1 MAETDKNNNDIPIQT
16 NQKKVYQNPFKR
28 DNIYKTNKI
37 KSKQLPIFKKG
48 NLSNFT
54 NIKQKVNEIYKGQFK
69 VKKKLKSDFSINNL
83 NNSNGNIFNFN
94 KANWTKEPK
103 TILNKNKRKKFFGN
117 SPKLIFKKDYKK
129 SNNVESSLN
138 ILNDHKFAN
147 KSNFQNANFNQ
158 KLKYN
163 ISIDFTNNN
172 NDNKNYLQNEKNKY
186 TTKTNNNTIKNSKYN
201 NNDKSLKNHKLTKKQ
216 KNFNSDENILINKF
230 IKKIKIIDNFSNN
243 KDIKNKDN
251 DESKE
256 ILFHSSK
263 KTTEDIV
270 RGLNSTMK
278 GNNKSANTKPTN
290 ISSFVVSE
298 KNIELDDDIDDIQE
312 KIKRNNI
319 IIKNSIFKDHMKF
332 VNLNSSQLNFLL
344 YDNYNLTKENE
355 SKFLNYE
362 LGLTNGL
369 SRTDSILWEYNNIN
383 QEEKNKSKLIEL
395 EHPLEYMERMA
406 YEMLDSHKYLP
417 KIYKDKEDGRMK
429 DSYYEMTDKNIS
441 NIDEMKKGENIHR
454 IINLQINL
462 KK

>member
-16 NQKKVYQNPFKR
+16 NRKKVYQNPFKR

-54 NIKQKVNEIYKGQFK
+54 NRKQKVNEIYKGHNI
-69 VKKKLKSDFSINNL
+69 VKKKLKSYLSINNL

-117 SPKLIFKKDYKK
+117 SPKLIFEKDYKK

-138 ILNDHKFAN
+138 ILNDYKFAN

-163 ISIDFTNNN
+163 ISIDFSNNI
-172 NDNKNYLQNEKNKY
+172 NKNILQNEKNKC
-186 TTKTNNNTIKNSKYN
+186 TTKTNNNTTKNN

-263 KTTEDIV
+263 KTTKDIV

-298 KNIELDDDIDDIQE
+298 KNIELNDDIDDIQE
-312 KIKRNNI
+312 KIRRNNI

-332 VNLNSSQLNFLL
+332 VNLNSNLPNFLL

-369 SRTDSILWEYNNIN
+369 SKTDSILWEYNNIN
-383 QEEKNKSKLIEL
+383 QEEKSKSKLIEL
-395 EHPLEYMERMA
+395 EHPLEYLERMA
-406 YEMLDSHKYLP
+406 YEMLDSHIYLQ
-417 KIYKDKEDGRMK
+417 KIYKDKEVGRMK

-454 IINLQINL
+454 INNLQINL

>member
-1 MAETDKNNNDIPIQT
+1 MAERDKNNNDIPIQT

-201 NNDKSLKNHKLTKKQ
+201 NNDKSLKNHKLAKKQ

-230 IKKIKIIDNFSNN
+230 IKKIKILDNFNKN

-454 IINLQINL
+454 IIILQINL

>member
-1 MAETDKNNNDIPIQT
+1 MAERDKNNNDIPIQT

-37 KSKQLPIFKKG
+37 KSKQLPIFKKE

-54 NIKQKVNEIYKGQFK
+54 NRKQKVNEIYKGHNI
-69 VKKKLKSDFSINNL
+69 VKKKLKSYLSINNL

-138 ILNDHKFAN
+138 N
-147 KSNFQNANFNQ
+147 
-158 KLKYN
+158 N
-163 ISIDFTNNN
+163 I
-172 NDNKNYLQNEKNKY
+172 NKNYLQNEKNKY
-186 TTKTNNNTIKNSKYN
+186 NAKTNNNTIKIKNSKYN
-201 NNDKSLKNHKLTKKQ
+201 NNNKSLKSPKLTKKQ
-216 KNFNSDENILINKF
+216 KNFNSDENILLNKF

-298 KNIELDDDIDDIQE
+298 KNIELNDDIDDIQE

>member
-1 MAETDKNNNDIPIQT
+1 MEERDKNNNDFSLLP

-28 DNIYKTNKI
+28 DDDIYKTNKI
-37 KSKQLPIFKKG
+37 KSKQLAIFKKE
-48 NLSNFT
+48 NLNNFT
-54 NIKQKVNEIYKGQFK
+54 NRKQKANEIYKEQNIAKKK
-69 VKKKLKSDFSINNL
+69 VKSNLSIKHL

-94 KANWTKEPK
+94 KVIWSKKSK
-103 TILNKNKRKKFFGN
+103 TILNKNKNKKFFGN
-117 SPKLIFKKDYKK
+117 STKLIFKDNYKK

-147 KSNFQNANFNQ
+147 QSIFKNGNINQNH
-158 KLKYN
+158 KYN
-163 ISIDFTNNN
+163 ISIDLCNNIN
-172 NDNKNYLQNEKNKY
+172 QNYSQNEKNKY
-186 TTKTNNNTIKNSKYN
+186 NIKTNNNTIQNKNSKYN
-201 NNDKSLKNHKLTKKQ
+201 NNDKSLKKQKLSRNQ
-216 KNFNSDENILINKF
+216 KNFNSDENILINKLK
-230 IKKIKIIDNFSNN
+230 KKIKILEDFSNN
-243 KDIKNKDN
+243 KNIKNKAN

-256 ILFHSSK
+256 ILFLSSK

-290 ISSFVVSE
+290 ISSFVISE
-298 KNIELDDDIDDIQE
+298 KNIELNNDIDDIQE
-312 KIKRNNI
+312 KIKKNNI
-319 IIKNSIFKDHMKF
+319 FKNSIFKEHMKF
-332 VNLNSSQLNFLL
+332 VNLNSNQPNFLL

-362 LGLTNGL
+362 LGLSNGL
-369 SRTDSILWEYNNIN
+369 SGTETILWDYIN
-383 QEEKNKSKLIEL
+383 QDEKSKSKIIEL

-406 YEMLDSHKYLP
+406 YEMLDSHKNLP
-417 KIYKDKEDGRMK
+417 KIFKDKEDGKKMK
-429 DSYYEMTDKNIS
+429 DIYYEMIYNNIS

>member
-1 MAETDKNNNDIPIQT
+1 MEERDKNNNDFSILP

-28 DNIYKTNKI
+28 DDDIYKTNKI
-37 KSKQLPIFKKG
+37 KSKQLAIFKKE
-48 NLSNFT
+48 NLNNFT
-54 NIKQKVNEIYKGQFK
+54 NRKQKANEIYKEQNIAKKK
-69 VKKKLKSDFSINNL
+69 VKSNLSIKHL

-94 KANWTKEPK
+94 KVIWTKKSK
-103 TILNKNKRKKFFGN
+103 TILNKNKNKKYFRN
-117 SPKLIFKKDYKK
+117 STKLIFKENYKK
-129 SNNVESSLN
+129 NNNIESSLN

-147 KSNFQNANFNQ
+147 QSIFKNGNINQNH
-158 KLKYN
+158 KYN
-163 ISIDFTNNN
+163 ISIDLCNNIN
-172 NDNKNYLQNEKNKY
+172 QNYSQNEKNKY
-186 TTKTNNNTIKNSKYN
+186 NSKTNNNTIQNKNSKYN
-201 NNDKSLKNHKLTKKQ
+201 NNDKSLKKQKLSRNQ
-216 KNFNSDENILINKF
+216 KNFNSDENILINKLK
-230 IKKIKIIDNFSNN
+230 KKIKILEDFSNN
-243 KDIKNKDN
+243 KNIKNKAN

-256 ILFHSSK
+256 ILFLSSK

-290 ISSFVVSE
+290 ISSFVISE
-298 KNIELDDDIDDIQE
+298 KNNELDDHIDDMKEIT
-312 KIKRNNI
+312 KRNNI
-319 IIKNSIFKDHMKF
+319 FKNSIFKEHMKF
-332 VNLNSSQLNFLL
+332 VNLNSKQQNLFL

-362 LGLTNGL
+362 LGLSNGL
-369 SRTDSILWEYNNIN
+369 SGTETILWDYIN
-383 QEEKNKSKLIEL
+383 QDEKSKSKIIEL

-406 YEMLDSHKYLP
+406 YEMLDSHKNLQ

-429 DSYYEMTDKNIS
+429 DSYYEMTDKNIG

>member
-1 MAETDKNNNDIPIQT
+1 MAERDKNNNDIPIQT

-28 DNIYKTNKI
+28 DYIYKTNKI
-37 KSKQLPIFKKG
+37 KSKQIPIFKKE

-54 NIKQKVNEIYKGQFK
+54 KRKQKVNEIYKGQNI
-69 VKKKLKSDFSINNL
+69 VKKKLKSNLSINNI
-83 NNSNGNIFNFN
+83 NNSNGNIFKIN

-103 TILNKNKRKKFFGN
+103 TILNKNKSKNFLGN

-138 ILNDHKFAN
+138 ILNGHKFTN
-147 KSNFQNANFNQ
+147 KFNFQNANFNQ
-158 KLKYN
+158 KNKYN
-163 ISIDFTNNN
+163 ISIDFSNNI
-172 NDNKNYLQNEKNKY
+172 NKNYLQNKKNKY
-186 TTKTNNNTIKNSKYN
+186 STKTNNNTMKIKNSGYY

-216 KNFNSDENILINKF
+216 KNFNSDENILLNKF
-230 IKKIKIIDNFSNN
+230 VKKIKILDNFSNN
-243 KDIKNKDN
+243 KDIKNKDK

-270 RGLNSTMK
+270 KGLNSTMK

-298 KNIELDDDIDDIQE
+298 KNIELNDDNDDFQE

-332 VNLNSSQLNFLL
+332 VNRSNQSNFLL

-369 SRTDSILWEYNNIN
+369 SGTDSILWEYNNIN
-383 QEEKNKSKLIEL
+383 QEEKSKSKLVEL
-395 EHPLEYMERMA
+395 EHPLEYMEIMA
-406 YEMLDSHKYLP
+406 YEMLDSHKNLLKMYQ
-417 KIYKDKEDGRMK
+417 DKENGRMK

-454 IINLQINL
+454 INNLQINL

>member
-1 MAETDKNNNDIPIQT
+1 MAERDKNNNDIPIQT

-201 NNDKSLKNHKLTKKQ
+201 NNDKSLKNHKLAKKQ

>member
-1 MAETDKNNNDIPIQT
+1 MAERDKNNNDIPIQT

-54 NIKQKVNEIYKGQFK
+54 NIKKKVNEIYKGQFK

-117 SPKLIFKKDYKK
+117 SPKLIFKKDYKR

-163 ISIDFTNNN
+163 ISIDFSNNI
-172 NDNKNYLQNEKNKY
+172 NKNILQNEKNKY

-201 NNDKSLKNHKLTKKQ
+201 NNDKSLKNHKLAKKQ

-298 KNIELDDDIDDIQE
+298 KNIELDNDIDDIQE
-312 KIKRNNI
+312 KIRRNNI

-369 SRTDSILWEYNNIN
+369 SKTDSILWEYNNIN